1 MFDENNYLLV
11 LLIPVV
17 VILVS
22 GSILIVLLRYLARR
36 ARKVRAVTHL
46 VGTGLLSTA
55 EVLEIQD
62 TGLRNHRIYIL
73 IRLRLAVHG
82 TPDFDA
88 FEAET
93 LAAISPVQI
102 PEFSR
107 GKRIRVKV
115 DASDHRRVVIDE
127 PIR

>member
-1 MFDENNYLLV
+1 MFDENHYLLV
-11 LLIPVV
+11 LLVPVV

-22 GSILIVLLRYLARR
+22 GSILIAVLRHMGRR
-36 ARKVRAVTHL
+36 AREARAVTQL
-46 VGTGLLSTA
+46 QGAGLPSTA
-55 EVLEIQD
+55 EVLEVQD

-115 DASDHRRVVIDE
+115 DASDPRRVVIDQ
-127 PIR
+127 PLR